1 MSYLRPVED
10 LLNSDA
16 IKYQR
21 PAGTSE
27 LYSAAGDIESILHLV
42 AYQLRQLT
50 AGLDQLPTE
59 SEGLRTDTMDGVL
72 DPNETAGIAMHELA
86 TAARLVDEA
95 AGHAR
100 AALNKAARLYV
111 DAESAT

>member
-1 MSYLRPVED
+1 MSYLQPVED

-27 LYSAAGDIESILHLV
+27 LFSAAGDIESILHLV

-72 DPNETAGIAMHELA
+72 DPNETAGIAMHELN
-86 TAARLVDEA
+86 TAAQLVDDA
-95 AGHAR
+95 ADHAR
-100 AALNKAARLYV
+100 VALNKAARLYV
-111 DAESAT
+111 EAEGGT